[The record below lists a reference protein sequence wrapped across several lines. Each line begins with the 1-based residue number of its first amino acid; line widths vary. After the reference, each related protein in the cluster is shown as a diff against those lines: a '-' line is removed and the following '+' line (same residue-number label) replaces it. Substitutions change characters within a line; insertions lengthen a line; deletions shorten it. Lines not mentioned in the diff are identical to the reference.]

1 MGLATFE
8 NKFQEELLKVTTYY
22 LTTWPMLDAP
32 SDQTKCFSI
41 IEFGLFMEVSLAQ
54 AKGYK
59 L

>member
-32 SDQTKCFSI
+32 SAQIKWFSI
-41 IEFGLFMEVSLAQ
+41 IEFGLFMEVPLAQ
-54 AKGYK
+54 EKGCK